1 MDPCIGKML
10 VMGATFGCLEPVLTI
25 AAGMAYRDPFV
36 MPIDKKELADE
47 VKREFS
53 NGTRSDHIA
62 LLNAYDAWQQACQEG
77 HGCVRGGLPP
87 PPPDGSRD
95 RGLRR
100 ARGTRCRGRVLT
112 D

>member
-53 NGTRSDHIA
+53 NGTRSDCGATSSRSYAAMA
-62 LLNAYDAWQQACQEG
+62 LPMLTNTWFTTCRPCGDISCQ
-77 HGCVRGGLPP
+77 
-87 PPPDGSRD
+87 
-95 RGLRR
+95 
-100 ARGTRCRGRVLT
+100 RVIGAIG
-112 D
+112 

>member
-87 PPPDGSRD
+87 PPPGRQPGPRVAPRPRNASSRPSPD
-95 RGLRR
+95 
-100 ARGTRCRGRVLT
+100 
-112 D
+112 